1 MFLILASV
9 TVAFLFGLWI
19 LRRSVLGNT
28 DNGKIRPSI
37 AIDYEKFKATKQ
49 EIEAVEKQIQE
60 KGIWADRK
68 EWKLM
73 CEIYSKIEPVQFEN
87 KTRYKVNVKSE
98 IEVTVTAYSIERA
111 ITFKNIFE
119 SLHPT
124 LYHGLGWAGWYSKA
138 EIEEKWK
145 NSETRYRTS

>member
-1 MFLILASV
+1 MFLILASI
-9 TVAFLFGLWI
+9 TLIFLFGLWI
-19 LRRSVLGNT
+19 LQRAVLGNT
-28 DNGKIRPSI
+28 DKKNVRSSI
-37 AIDYEKFKATKQ
+37 SIDYEKFIATKQ

-60 KGIWADRK
+60 KGIWVDRK

-73 CEIYSKIEPVQFEN
+73 CEIYSSIEPVQIEN
-87 KTRYKVNVKSE
+87 KTRYKVNVKGE
-98 IEVTVTAYSIERA
+98 AEVSVTAYSIERA

-138 EIEEKWK
+138 EVVEKK
-145 NSETRYRTS
+145 AQ